1 MPSANWTLTVLKVN
15 TSHPL
20 FGSLASNSL
29 QGYLRNLAGISF
41 VLCSPL
47 TNMTVVSP
55 AFVTWW
61 QEGRE
66 EGKTGI
72 SAECRNG
79 APCLYFHLD
88 LLILVTNK
96 DMFLHS

>member
-1 MPSANWTLTVLKVN
+1 MVL
-15 TSHPL
+15 
-20 FGSLASNSL
+20 
-29 QGYLRNLAGISF
+29 LRNLAGISF

-72 SAECRNG
+72 SADTQWSGLGLENAEMG
-79 APCLYFHLD
+79 P
-88 LLILVTNK
+88 LVFT
-96 DMFLHS
+96 ST

>member
-72 SAECRNG
+72 SADTQWSGLGLENAEMG
-79 APCLYFHLD
+79 P
-88 LLILVTNK
+88 LVFT
-96 DMFLHS
+96 ST

>member
-20 FGSLASNSL
+20 FGSLASDFL
-29 QGYLRNLAGISF
+29 QGYLRNLVGISL

-47 TNMTVVSP
+47 TNMTVASP

-66 EGKTGI
+66 EGKIRIIANTRWSGVGLEN
-72 SAECRNG
+72 AEMG
-79 APCLYFHLD
+79 P
-88 LLILVTNK
+88 LVFT
-96 DMFLHS
+96 SI

>member
-15 TSHPL
+15 TGHPL
-20 FGSLASNSL
+20 FGSLASDSL
-29 QGYLRNLAGISF
+29 QGYLRNLVA
-41 VLCSPL
+41 
-47 TNMTVVSP
+47 SP

-72 SAECRNG
+72 SANTQWSGLGLENEEMG
-79 APCLYFHLD
+79 P
-88 LLILVTNK
+88 LVFT
-96 DMFLHS
+96 ST

>member
-15 TSHPL
+15 PSHPL
-20 FGSLASNSL
+20 FGSLASDSL
-29 QGYLRNLAGISF
+29 QGYLRNLVGISF

-47 TNMTVVSP
+47 TNMTVASS

-72 SAECRNG
+72 SASTQWSGLGLENAEMGPRV
-79 APCLYFHLD
+79 F
-88 LLILVTNK
+88 T
-96 DMFLHS
+96 ST

>member
-1 MPSANWTLTVLKVN
+1 MFKVN

-20 FGSLASNSL
+20 FGSLASDSL

-47 TNMTVVSP
+47 TNMTVASP
-55 AFVTWW
+55 AFVAWW

-72 SAECRNG
+72 SANTQWSGLGLENAEMG
-79 APCLYFHLD
+79 P
-88 LLILVTNK
+88 LVFT
-96 DMFLHS
+96 ST

>member
-72 SAECRNG
+72 SADTQWSGLGLENAEMGPRV
-79 APCLYFHLD
+79 F
-88 LLILVTNK
+88 T
-96 DMFLHS
+96 ST

>member
-1 MPSANWTLTVLKVN
+1 MLKVN
-15 TSHPL
+15 TGHPL
-20 FGSLASNSL
+20 FGSLASDSL
-29 QGYLRNLAGISF
+29 QGYLRNLVGISF

-47 TNMTVVSP
+47 TNMTVASP

-72 SAECRNG
+72 SANTQWSGLGLENAEMG
-79 APCLYFHLD
+79 PLGF
-88 LLILVTNK
+88 T
-96 DMFLHS
+96 ST

>member
-20 FGSLASNSL
+20 FGSLASSSL

-72 SAECRNG
+72 SADTQWSGLGLENAEMG
-79 APCLYFHLD
+79 P
-88 LLILVTNK
+88 LVFT
-96 DMFLHS
+96 ST